1 MILKKLY
8 ENYNLDISKILYVEY
23 KNLNLTF
30 LEANILVY
38 LLNSSYKKKTLSINK
53 IAKNMEMENSKVSSI
68 CQSLVDKGF
77 MSFYIE
83 KNNQGISKE
92 YLSFEGLFN
101 ILNSFLLND
110 CPNMN
115 KEVNNLKETITL
127 LEKTLDRKLF
137 PNEVDEIKSIYQN
150 NLYQHE
156 LIIQSIS
163 GLAKEKKVFTIN
175 LLLKYLKATTYET
188 PALDEKTSKILD
200 KLYGKIR

>member
-8 ENYNLDISKILYVEY
+8 ENYNLDIGKILYVEY

-77 MSFYIE
+77 ISFYIE

-101 ILNSFLLND
+101 ILNSFLLSD
-110 CPNMN
+110 CSNMN
-115 KEVNNLKETITL
+115 KEVNNLKETISL

-150 NLYQHE
+150 NLYSHE
-156 LIIQSIS
+156 LMIQSIN
-163 GLAKEKKVFTIN
+163 GLAREKKVFTIN
-175 LLLKYLKATTYET
+175 LLLKYLKATIYEA
-188 PALDEKTSKILD
+188 PALDEKTSKMLD
-200 KLYGKIR
+200 KLYGKIK